1 MCYDP
6 IMLTKID
13 DLFNAALVA
22 LGPPI
27 KMPGYRVHQSPDIPR
42 GNATWEFNQSV
53 SEYNAFVQGAGFTV
67 MREYSYEA
75 FSEWFHKPR

>member
-1 MCYDP
+1 MKAQD
-6 IMLTKID
+6 IFD
-13 DLFNAALVA
+13 AALVA

-53 SEYNAFVQGAGFTV
+53 REYNFFMHENFGVV
-67 MREYSYEA
+67 MPEYSYEA
-75 FSEWFHKPR
+75 FSKWFHKRR